1 MRDKKIESQERRR
14 RQRLSRAKK
23 SDNPQ
28 MWVDH
33 LAYVHEG
40 DRLCAEC
47 GRLFSLWDDVSCPR
61 CNPD

>member
-1 MRDKKIESQERRR
+1 MRNKKTESQERCR

-28 MWVDH
+28 EWVDR
-33 LAYVHEG
+33 LAYDHEG
-40 DRLCAEC
+40 DRVCSEC
-47 GRLFSLWDDVSCPR
+47 GHLFSLWDDISCPR